1 MYSET
6 STGGSNGF
14 CRWGRERA
22 GGAVCGCGR
31 WVRQSEAAQR
41 GAPVPVKAGPGTFYG
56 LQIVN
61 MQGAAAFIQVFDAAS
76 AGAVVLGT
84 TLPDL
89 EFIIGANTA
98 SYSFLPPQGVAF
110 SQGIVVAA
118 TTAEAG
124 GTASAAGVSVFV
136 EYA

>member
-1 MYSET
+1 M
-6 STGGSNGF
+6 
-14 CRWGRERA
+14 
-22 GGAVCGCGR
+22 
-31 WVRQSEAAQR
+31 
-41 GAPVPVKAGPGTFYG
+41 PVKAGPGTFYG